1 MKQEIISLKKQT
13 KTIWWVRSIK
23 KVCAAL
29 NYNEPSIILDSAIT
43 GCVLMCAFA
52 PLVDIPVGIASSP
65 VGLKICVIAAGMK

>member
-1 MKQEIISLKKQT
+1 MSKKH
-13 KTIWWVRSIK
+13 K

-43 GCVLMCAFA
+43 GCVLMCVFA
-52 PLVDIPVGIASSP
+52 SLVDIPVGIASSP